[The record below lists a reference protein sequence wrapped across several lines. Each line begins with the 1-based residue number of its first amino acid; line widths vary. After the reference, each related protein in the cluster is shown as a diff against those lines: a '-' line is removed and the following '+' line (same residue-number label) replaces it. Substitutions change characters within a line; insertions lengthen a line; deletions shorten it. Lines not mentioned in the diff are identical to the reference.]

1 MFIKAIFW
9 TSLVLAL
16 YVYFLYPVTASILAS
31 VLKRRVKRNPME
43 PVVTIVI
50 AAFNEEAHIG
60 ATIENK
66 LKLDYPED
74 RVEIIVISDG
84 STDRTDEIVKGYAAR
99 GVRLIRQEPRQ
110 GKTAALNRALPEAK
124 GEIVVFSDS
133 NSIYSKSA
141 LKELV
146 SNFSDPTVGY
156 VTGKMVYVN
165 GDGSVTGDGCSAY
178 MKYENW
184 LRGVETSIGSIVG
197 VDGGIDAVRK
207 RLFSPMQPDQIPD
220 FILPLK
226 VIEKGY
232 RVVYDPAA
240 LLNEN
245 SLGKSSDEYRM
256 RVRVSLRSM
265 HALWDMKHLLNPFR
279 YGFYSWQLFSHKVL
293 RYGMF
298 AFLGTMYLFN
308 LALVQERFYL
318 ISFVLQNIF
327 YASAAMGLYI
337 ERNGKENTGLF
348 YIPFYFGLI
357 NLAAAHAFWKFLRN
371 ERQVTWTPR
380 KG

>member
-9 TSLVLAL
+9 ASLLLAL

-31 VLKRRVKRNPME
+31 VLKRRVKRNPIE
-43 PVVTIVI
+43 PGVTIVI

-66 LKLDYPED
+66 LNIDYPKD
-74 RVEIIVISDG
+74 RVEIIVISDS
-84 STDRTDEIVKGYAAR
+84 STDRTDEIVKGYAAS

-110 GKTAALNRALPEAK
+110 GKTAALNRAVPEAK

-165 GDGSVTGDGCSAY
+165 GDGSVIGDGCSAY

-298 AFLGTMYLFN
+298 AFLGTMYFFN

-337 ERNGKENTGLF
+337 ERKGRENTSLF